1 MGKSLNTTVETYN
14 EIIGYHCWK
23 NAPDEVAF
31 LRNPHRHRF
40 EIRCWFEVSDD
51 DREIE
56 IFMQER
62 KIKTFLVGKFGE
74 EMNLGYLSCEMLA
87 KMLINEFKCVSCQV
101 LEDGK
106 GGAYVAVQEY
116 KGSLRWC

>member
-1 MGKSLNTTVETYN
+1 MNTTVETYN
-14 EIIGYHCWK
+14 EIIGYHYWK
-23 NAPDEVAF
+23 DAPEEVAF
-31 LRNPHRHRF
+31 LRNKHRHRF

-62 KIKTFLVGKFGE
+62 KIKTFLTSKYGE
-74 EMNLGYLSCEMLA
+74 EMDLEGQSCEMLA
-87 KMLINEFKCVSCQV
+87 KTLINEFKCVSCQV

-106 GGAYVAVQEY
+106 GGAYVR
-116 KGSLRWC
+116 K